1 MERVSEKKKKKDQF
15 FKASTVSKKKKKKQ
29 GQVTVTTFG
38 SEMNFI
44 FKKQSQNNCN
54 FRKLT
59 TFCKPC

>member
-1 MERVSEKKKKKDQF
+1 MERVSEKKKKKKDQF
-15 FKASTVSKKKKKKQ
+15 FKASTVSKKKKKQ